1 MPDFEKMQNDI
12 FELNCLK
19 DQLQNQ
25 LSDKDREYL
34 KLEAKY
40 DQALETIEQL
50 NDLIADAGD
59 KQNCTEKALR
69 ESQMRVDEN
78 LARIEYQQEMDS
90 TSSILKN
97 ISVQLNKLKTF
108 DDFQDSIK
116 LLQQENQ

>member
-19 DQLQNQ
+19 DQLESQ

-69 ESQMRVDEN
+69 ESQMLVDEN